1 MAKKS
6 EAIKEHINNLSRGK
20 AVIFSPLSLT
30 AMSGDS
36 NGEIDLIWEPVYGAR
51 SYVVQRSIKITE
63 PGRWTQEDII
73 TKSSYT
79 VSKLKSGQKYW
90 FRVAAVGSSGQGPW
104 SEPVQKKVP

>member
-1 MAKKS
+1 MEKNSEVKK
-6 EAIKEHINNLSRGK
+6 ENVINISGNK
-20 AVIFSPLSLT
+20 TAVYSPQSLT
-30 AMSGDS
+30 ATSGDS
-36 NGEIDLIWEPVYGAR
+36 SGEIDIIWEPVYGAR